1 MMNSVS
7 DSIDSDLL
15 AAEQE
20 AAAIDTLPGEAF
32 LVHLQEFCSQIEKL
46 VTSRLNPSKWYCRL
60 PFGASQHDST

>member
-46 VTSRLNPSKWYCRL
+46 VTSRLNPSK
-60 PFGASQHDST
+60 